1 MGKKTVKIYSL
12 KGFISFMDNFL
23 NKLERKFGRYAIPD
37 LIRYVIILYCAG
49 AVIGM
54 INENIYYE
62 YLCLD
67 MSAVF
72 RGQIWRLVTF
82 LIEPYGFSSG
92 MGMLLSILFFVIQV
106 QLFFLF
112 GRSLEQAW
120 GTFRFNMYFLS
131 PAPGRLPRYGQLL
144 PLRHRGAIYYS
155 GFQYI
160 YWSMFFAFAALN
172 PDMQFL
178 LYFIIPI
185 KVKWLAILDAAYMLY
200 QVVQSF
206 YYGIMLYSQGASG
219 SGAAYISMGIAIIVA
234 MANFLIFFFS
244 TRNYRRVS
252 PKDIHRRRAFKKQ
265 TQTSNSGPRHR
276 CAVCGRTELDDENL
290 DFRFCS
296 KCDGNYEYCSDH
308 LFTHQHVKK
317 FM

>member
-1 MGKKTVKIYSL
+1 METGY
-12 KGFISFMDNFL
+12 IS
-23 NKLERKFGRYAIPD
+23 Y
-37 LIRYVIILYCAG
+37 
-49 AVIGM
+49 
-54 INENIYYE
+54 
-62 YLCLD
+62 
-67 MSAVF
+67 
-72 RGQIWRLVTF
+72 
-82 LIEPYGFSSG
+82 EPYGFSSRYG
-92 MGMLLSILFFVIQV
+92 KLLSILFFVIQV

-131 PAPGRLPRYGQLL
+131 GYLFNIIAALILYLS
-144 PLRHRGAIYYS
+144 PLHSQIYYS

-219 SGAAYISMGIAIIVA
+219 SLVQHIYQWELPLLWLWRIPYIL
-234 MANFLIFFFS
+234 FLNEKLQESFS
-244 TRNYRRVS
+244 EGY
-252 PKDIHRRRAFKKQ
+252 
-265 TQTSNSGPRHR
+265 TQTKGFQKADTDFKFR
-276 CAVCGRTELDDENL
+276 AETQMCGLWKNGT
-290 DFRFCS
+290 
-296 KCDGNYEYCSDH
+296 G
-308 LFTHQHVKK
+308 
-317 FM
+317 

>member
-131 PAPGRLPRYGQLL
+131 GYLFNIIAALILYLSPIHSQ
-144 PLRHRGAIYYS
+144 IYYS

-206 YYGIMLYSQGASG
+206 YYGILLYSQGASG
-219 SGAAYISMGIAIIVA
+219 SGAA
-234 MANFLIFFFS
+234 
-244 TRNYRRVS
+244 
-252 PKDIHRRRAFKKQ
+252 
-265 TQTSNSGPRHR
+265 
-276 CAVCGRTELDDENL
+276 
-290 DFRFCS
+290 
-296 KCDGNYEYCSDH
+296 
-308 LFTHQHVKK
+308 
-317 FM
+317 